1 MSATNIGIFAVP
13 LSIDGV
19 GADTV
24 LPSDAHLN
32 GVTLRIPPWPAPS
45 IIPGNGDRLQI
56 WILLPGATVETLF
69 YDNRFPVPVVFPP
82 SVPLPAQYLQH
93 DGEIILTY
101 RVTAEDTG
109 NPDSSLPQ
117 RFIVRRAIPVN
128 LTKPEFPSST
138 LWGYL
143 NCCSKPRMWE
153 ELLVHI
159 PAQPGRFSKD
169 DECML
174 DWEGFKSLNGEV
186 AIEGTAGRFIKKLT
200 QQDAESP
207 KGFDVS
213 LGADK
218 FQKYIA
224 PMGKE
229 GSAKAS
235 YTLYRNGTPLGR
247 SSENWVKFDR
257 VVPGKTYLCD
267 SEHDTCDQ

>member
-1 MSATNIGIFAVP
+1 MSAIKIGVFAVP

-45 IIPGNGDRLQI
+45 IIPGNGDLLEI
-56 WILLPGATVETLF
+56 WIREPGAIVETLF
-69 YDNRFPVPVVFPP
+69 YSNRFPVPVVFPA
-82 SVPLPAQYLQH
+82 SVPLPAHYLQR
-93 DGEIILTY
+93 DGEITLTY

-128 LTKPEFPSST
+128 LKEPIFPSAT

-143 NCCSKPRMWE
+143 NCCSKPRMWK

-174 DWEGFKSLNGEV
+174 DWEGFQSLNGV
-186 AIEGTAGRFIKKLT
+186 GAIEGTADRFIKKLT

-207 KGFDVS
+207 VGFDVS

-218 FQKYIA
+218 FEKYIA
-224 PMGKE
+224 PMGNK

-247 SSENWVKFDR
+247 SSEGLVKFDR
-257 VVPGKTYLCD
+257 VVSGETYLCD